1 MMEKEVKILLK
12 RRLITAAI
20 IILCALLQTTIG
32 YFPSLFGAH
41 FFILIP
47 LCVCI
52 SVFEQVRWSAAFG
65 ILAGALW
72 DLSHGGGDGYNA
84 LFLFL
89 ACAVCGVLVRYLMQK
104 NLVTSLVLSSGAC
117 LLYSVFYVMFFISAQ
132 GIERPAYLFVRYYLL
147 SAVLS
152 ALLTFVFYPVC
163 KSLAQRFAVEY

>member
-1 MMEKEVKILLK
+1 MMEREAKILLK

-32 YFPSLFGAH
+32 YFPSVLGAH

-84 LFLFL
+84 LFLF
-89 ACAVCGVLVRYLMQK
+89 AVCAVCGVLVRYLMQK
-104 NLVTSLVLSSGAC
+104 NLVTSLVLSAGASF
-117 LLYSVFYVMFFISAQ
+117 LYSLFYVMFFISAQ
-132 GIERPAYLFVRYYLL
+132 GIERPAYLFVRFYLP
-147 SAVLS
+147 SAILTT
-152 ALLTFVFYPVC
+152 LLVFVFYPINR
-163 KSLAQRFAVEY
+163 SLAQKFAVEY